1 MDGQSTMPAILQ
13 SPLFFAHNL
22 QATQAASA
30 AYAAHEAAAG
40 HTAGPTPGRTV
51 TTGMELVGDVASPQG
66 GEMEMAGS
74 EGPEYPEPPPA
85 GSKAAEAGVT
95 DAFVTEAEA

>member
-1 MDGQSTMPAILQ
+1 MPAILQ
-13 SPLFFAHNL
+13 SPLFVAHNPAGHPGSL
-22 QATQAASA
+22 RCVCCSRGR
-30 AYAAHEAAAG
+30 AG
-40 HTAGPTPGRTV
+40 HTAGPNPGRTV